1 MICSLLRIFLKNIKF
16 MSMKSN
22 FFFLKEL
29 QRELKINSEGWKRQI
44 AIVSYR
50 IKFYFVYINASK
62 IGLFFAK
69 LLSYFLDFVSQSR
82 SLPGNIFIGYGLII
96 PHGFNNVFITEKA
109 TLGNNITL
117 FHNVT
122 LGVSNLKEKNKT
134 KIIIGNNVMI
144 GCGTTILGKC
154 SIGNNVTIGSNS
166 FLINQNISENSTVIA
181 PVSKVKKTIKS

>member
-1 MICSLLRIFLKNIKF
+1 MI
-16 MSMKSN
+16 
-22 FFFLKEL
+22 
-29 QRELKINSEGWKRQI
+29 
-44 AIVSYR
+44 
-50 IKFYFVYINASK
+50 YFQK
-62 IGLFFAK
+62 
-69 LLSYFLDFVSQSR
+69 
-82 SLPGNIFIGYGLII
+82 
-96 PHGFNNVFITEKA
+96 
-109 TLGNNITL
+109 